1 VKRPPLLRW
10 AAVAGADYYNLQLF
24 VGSHKVLTT
33 WPLRT
38 TFKLPKRWEY
48 RGHIHT
54 FGKGRFRW
62 YVWPGY
68 GPRKAAKYGKLLGGS
83 AFVGA

>member
-1 VKRPPLLRW
+1 MKKPPLLRW
-10 AAVAGADYYNLQLF
+10 TAVAGADYYNLQLF

-33 WPLRT
+33 WPLGT

-48 RGHIHT
+48 RGRAYT
-54 FGKGRFRW
+54 FGKGRYRW

-68 GPRKAAKYGKLLGGS
+68 GPRKAAKYGKLLGASVFHGT
-83 AFVGA
+83 